1 MGKKVG
7 QVRVRLT
14 KTPVHRGPLIVT
26 SPEPKIPYLAPDPKM
41 VAALLSLQ
49 MDLELMRQ
57 SLRPFI
63 RLTAGR

>member
-26 SPEPKIPYLAPDPKM
+26 SPEAPAWWGPVWAMAVRRTVDRLPREKR
-41 VAALLSLQ
+41 
-49 MDLELMRQ
+49 RQ
-57 SLRPFI
+57 FI
-63 RLTAGR
+63 RSMADR